1 VCPGKERKI
10 CFAGEAERYPDLL
23 YQSRF
28 LAMPAFIVSTAK
40 STGLPTSLVFS
51 AKCSAFSK
59 FILKLH
65 LKKKKNVLITSVT
78 LASWLPELACQNID
92 GVNDFYQLA
101 QSGTSGLSDILSDNF
116 PQRSG
121 KKAGEMRPSQYMSD
135 VNTISQAIYVY
146 VN

>member
-51 AKCSAFSK
+51 AKYSAFSK

-78 LASWLPELACQNID
+78 LAS
-92 GVNDFYQLA
+92 
-101 QSGTSGLSDILSDNF
+101 
-116 PQRSG
+116 
-121 KKAGEMRPSQYMSD
+121 
-135 VNTISQAIYVY
+135 
-146 VN
+146 